1 MPNWL
6 KNILLSIM
14 LLGVIVLSFWISFL
28 IGKQMLIPV
37 KKIPTGYLITGEA
50 TLPPPLSPEKISL
63 EVETVKTAPLSESK
77 TTKPAY
83 TKTTV
88 KKAEPTEEIYYI
100 QSGLFSS
107 KANAQKLV
115 SDLKAKGYEA
125 SFKKAG
131 KFYKVTAGEGLT
143 LSEAK
148 SQAAQIKASGFEA
161 IVRRN

>member
-6 KNILLSIM
+6 KNILLSII

-50 TLPPPLSPEKISL
+50 TLPPPLTPEKIDL
-63 EVETVKTAPLSESK
+63 EVETVKSAPPAESK
-77 TTKPAY
+77 TAKPAY
-83 TKTTV
+83 TKRTV
-88 KKAEPTEEIYYI
+88 QKTEPAESVYYI
-100 QSGLFSS
+100 QAGLFSS

-125 SFKKAG
+125 SLKRAG

-143 LSEAK
+143 LAEAK
-148 SQAAQIKASGFEA
+148 SLSAQIKASGFEA